1 MTIAPLLDG
10 ALQGVMTPERTA
22 DVRNSKSGDFMQAF
36 SNARDG
42 VKAEQKPVKTEGA
55 GAKGK
60 ESDKRNSAMDAA
72 NRNRSV
78 NENRAQR
85 IRSDQ
90 NAQKT
95 SASADNDTSLEE
107 EVAGTIAANAQAL
120 LEDIMSLLG
129 DITAE
134 GLEDALSAIGMDVSG
149 LLNGAAGNML
159 VAQLYGD
166 GDLASLLADG
176 DLSEMASK
184 LNELIAGALDDMKEL
199 MPGENAERLMG
210 PALND
215 ALKDL
220 GISKQNPEDIP
231 LDTVMAVA
239 APEEPDPMGQE
250 IGNGEQEETD
260 YEGRGSRRSEK
271 REGSRFEEIRQDQP
285 VFNPD
290 AVQDAEISADD
301 VRALTEEVRY
311 ATDPREIL
319 DQVADQIKT
328 HVKDDISSLEM
339 VLHPA
344 SLGNVALNLTS
355 KDGSVSAQFTAQNEA
370 VKAALES
377 QLAVLK
383 ENLEAAGVKVTEV
396 SVAVGSHAFE
406 QNLEQGNDGQSEAEA
421 KEQER
426 LRRATRRIDL
436 GPFGE
441 EGLEDLDEAEAV
453 TVEMMQADGN
463 RMDHRV

>member
-10 ALQGVMTPERTA
+10 SLQGIMAPERTA
-22 DVRNSKSGDFMQAF
+22 DARSSKSGDFMQAF

-42 VKAEQKPVKTEGA
+42 MKADQKPVKTEGA

-60 ESDKRNSAMDAA
+60 ESNNKNAAMDAA
-72 NRNRSV
+72 DRNRSV

-85 IRSDQ
+85 IRNDQ
-90 NAQKT
+90 AAQKT
-95 SASADNDTSLEE
+95 SVSDKSDISAEE

-120 LEDIMSLLG
+120 LEDIMTLLG

-134 GLEDALSAIGMDVSG
+134 GLDDALSAIGMDVSG
-149 LLNGAAGNML
+149 LLNGSAGNLL

-184 LNELIAGALDDMKEL
+184 LNELIAGAIDDMKEL

-220 GISKQNPEDIP
+220 GIAKQDPEDISP
-231 LDTVMAVA
+231 DTVMAVA

-250 IGNGEQEETD
+250 IGNGGQDDGD
-260 YEGRGSRRSEK
+260 YERRDPRRSEK
-271 REGSRFEEIRQDQP
+271 REGPLFEEIRQDQP
-285 VFNPD
+285 VFNAE
-290 AVQDAEISADD
+290 AVQDVNISAD
-301 VRALTEEVRY
+301 EVRSVAEEIRY
-311 ATDPREIL
+311 TTDPQEIL

-328 HVKDDISSLEM
+328 HVKDDVSSLEM

-355 KDGSVSAQFTAQNEA
+355 KDGSVSAQFTAQSEA

-421 KEQER
+421 REQER

-441 EGLEDLDEAEAV
+441 DGLEELDESEAV

>member
-1 MTIAPLLDG
+1 MTIAPLMENPMQGMLMPSPSAADTKTDG
-10 ALQGVMTPERTA
+10 
-22 DVRNSKSGDFMQAF
+22 KGDFMQAF
-36 SNARDG
+36 SNAKGSVNTQQD
-42 VKAEQKPVKTEGA
+42 VKTEGT

-60 ESDKRNSAMDAA
+60 ESKNAAMDAA

-85 IRSDQ
+85 V
-90 NAQKT
+90 QKT
-95 SASADNDTSLEE
+95 SASERSDSTAEE
-107 EVAGTIAANAQAL
+107 DVEAAITANAQQL
-120 LEDIMSLLG
+120 LADIMELLG
-129 DITAE
+129 DITIE
-134 GLEDALSAIGMDVSG
+134 GLEDALSSLNMDMSDLLSG
-149 LLNGAAGNML
+149 GAGNML
-159 VAQLYGD
+159 VAQLFGD
-166 GDLASLLADG
+166 GDLASLLADS
-176 DLSEMASK
+176 DLSDMASK
-184 LNELIAGALDDMKEL
+184 LSDLIAEAMEDMKGL
-199 MPGENAERLMG
+199 MPEENAERLMG

-215 ALKDL
+215 ALKEMSAAQSVEEMLSDA
-220 GISKQNPEDIP
+220 
-231 LDTVMAVA
+231 VMPVA
-239 APEEPDPMGQE
+239 APEEPYSLGQE
-250 IGNGEQEETD
+250 IGGGQKEAGEEE
-260 YEGRGSRRSEK
+260 GPASRRSER
-271 REGSRFEEIRQDQP
+271 REHAEFEQIREEQAAFMPNADQTS
-285 VFNPD
+285 
-290 AVQDAEISADD
+290 EISADEL
-301 VRALTEEVRY
+301 RAQTQELRY
-311 ATDPREIL
+311 TTDPQEIL

-328 HVKDDISSLEM
+328 KVKEDMSSLEM

-383 ENLEAAGVKVTEV
+383 ENLEQAGVRVTEV

-406 QNLEQGNDGQSEAEA
+406 QNLEQGNDGQSDAEA

-436 GPFGE
+436 GLDGDME
-441 EGLEDLDEAEAV
+441 EIDDADAL